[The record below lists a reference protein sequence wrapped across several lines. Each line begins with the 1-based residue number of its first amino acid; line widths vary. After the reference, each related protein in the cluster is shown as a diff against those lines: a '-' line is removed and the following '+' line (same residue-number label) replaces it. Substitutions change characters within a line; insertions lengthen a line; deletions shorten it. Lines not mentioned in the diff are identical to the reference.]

1 MKKVED
7 ITDVT
12 GGSADLSD
20 VGDVIDEVVN
30 DIKPI
35 TILTDDNFAN
45 TTGISDSGSPTNDS
59 PTNDSS
65 TNDSPADDKK
75 PKGWIVTSAECK
87 NREKCDK
94 VKQTIVGNKDGID
107 EVTNGTVQFGT
118 VQTTDR
124 NWLIISRLWLEAYD
138 S

>member
-1 MKKVED
+1 MNESRKSHFGGIETFPTIKIIYPDQSDASNLLKKIED

-12 GGSADLSD
+12 GGNADISD
-20 VGDVIDEVVN
+20 VGDVINEVVN
-30 DIKPI
+30 DLNPI

-45 TTGISDSGSPTNDS
+45 TTETD
-59 PTNDSS
+59 
-65 TNDSPADDKK
+65 
-75 PKGWIVTSAECK
+75 GWIVTSAECE

-124 NWLIISRLWLEAYD
+124 NWLLISRL
-138 S
+138 